1 MVSLWYNIKNAD
13 SKKRHTLHSISVGFA
28 FFLILFVLTKIFSES
43 LCPFKRIFGIPCFG
57 CGMTRGF
64 ISILNF
70 DFKSAFKYNALS
82 IPLFAGIAF
91 YFLFSLTDII
101 FNKKYVYAIEK

>member
-1 MVSLWYNIKNAD
+1 
-13 SKKRHTLHSISVGFA
+13 
-28 FFLILFVLTKIFSES
+28 
-43 LCPFKRIFGIPCFG
+43 
-57 CGMTRGF
+57 MTRGF

-101 FNKKYVYAIEK
+101 FNKKYVYAIEKQLSKKYMYFIYIILLVISVFLKYKTI